1 MKSIA
6 LQNPRKVNPTISI
19 EQSQSL
25 SLDRTEEA
33 EVEMVSEDLIV
44 KTSKHGSSVR
54 TTVSIT
60 SRQDVLT
67 TGVMLS
73 NDPTT
78 TDNGGSLR
86 NRDRKVS
93 KTVKS
98 TVVEEKKEIKKK
110 TSMMEFHNIKISQV
124 RSCSMTVLLFVEIH
138 YCSSHIDMSCCSRH
152 LVLVFPQQNPALQT
166 LINLFN

>member
-1 MKSIA
+1 
-6 LQNPRKVNPTISI
+6 VNATISI
-19 EQSQSL
+19 EQGQSL
-25 SLDRTEEA
+25 SLDRAEETE
-33 EVEMVSEDLIV
+33 VDMVSEDVIV

-67 TGVMLS
+67 TGGMSS

-78 TDNGGSLR
+78 TDNGGSVR

-124 RSCSMTVLLFVEIH
+124 SSCSLLFVVIL
-138 YCSSHIDMSCCSRH
+138 Y
-152 LVLVFPQQNPALQT
+152 
-166 LINLFN
+166 